1 MQLKRIEKEIT
12 MSAYLKGRKLEIQ
25 LFFQLSMT
33 VQKIT
38 PNTEAYNKN
47 DLIILIKSCLEI

>member
-12 MSAYLKGRKLEIQ
+12 MNAYLKGRKLEIQ

-33 VQKIT
+33 V
-38 PNTEAYNKN
+38 
-47 DLIILIKSCLEI
+47 